1 MFQQLLLNLFH
12 LSNIDETN
20 IVCTRSARH
29 IYQGLG
35 RFSKLP
41 CDTWCPIPGVE
52 AVWGWDIKCDLCGP
66 VEPEWEARVVVAN
79 AFSPIDRAVSG
90 AVSRKQGLPGD
101 GRRGNR

>member
-1 MFQQLLLNLFH
+1 MV
-12 LSNIDETN
+12 DKTN
-20 IVCTRSARH
+20 TVCIH
-29 IYQGLG
+29 GVHVVYQALG

-41 CDTWCPIPGVE
+41 CDTWYPIPGVA
-52 AVWGWDIKCDLCGP
+52 AVWGWYIKCDLCGP

-90 AVSRKQGLPGD
+90 AVSRKQGLPRD